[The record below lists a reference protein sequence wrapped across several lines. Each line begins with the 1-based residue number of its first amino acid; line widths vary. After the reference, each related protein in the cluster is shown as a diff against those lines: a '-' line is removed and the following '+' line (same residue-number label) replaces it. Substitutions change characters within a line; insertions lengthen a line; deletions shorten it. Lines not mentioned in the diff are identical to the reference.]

1 MMQAHLLNGVAL
13 AYLGD
18 VYYELGIRK
27 YLLNTGIT
35 KVNDLHKKAI
45 LYTSGTAQ
53 AGIIKTLLDES
64 FLKEDEIN
72 YYKKG
77 RNASGPGRKNI
88 DMSLYHQSTGFEAMM
103 GYLYLTNQVRAD
115 EIIEKA
121 IEVINKRGE

>member
-27 YLLNTGIT
+27 YLLNAGMT

-53 AGIIKTLLDES
+53 ANIIKTLLEEALLS
-64 FLKEDEIN
+64 EDEIS
-72 YYKKG
+72 YFKKG

-88 DMSLYHQSTGFEAMM
+88 DMTLYHHSTGFESMM
-103 GYLYLTNQVRAD
+103 GYLYLTNEPRAN
-115 EIIEKA
+115 EIIEMA
-121 IEVINKRGE
+121 IEIINKRGE

>member
-1 MMQAHLLNGVAL
+1 MMAAHLLNGVAL

-18 VYYELGIRK
+18 VYYELGIRE

-35 KVNDLHKKAI
+35 KVNNLHKKAI

-53 AGIIKTLLDES
+53 ASIIRSLLEDNLLS
-64 FLKEDEIN
+64 EDEIN

-103 GYLYLTNQVRAD
+103 GYLYLTNISRAN
-115 EIIEKA
+115 EITNNA
-121 IEVINKRGE
+121 ISIINKRGE